1 MAMRTDLEPGVA
13 RDLWRVIEPYHQLA
27 YRSPEAQAAY
37 AAIGLDRPELQYF
50 GGRLAAMGPISVE
63 IATAVLFGFAPA
75 YVGRAVPEVWDHAAP
90 AAIVEARA
98 LGAALTLDRVL
109 GAAARS
115 ATMDEAAELGRRVA
129 EAAGLAGRPLAAA
142 HRSQA
147 WPDDPALVL
156 WHACTILREH
166 RGDAHWAVTSAFGLD
181 AVECHVL
188 HAADGHMPD
197 DMLQRV
203 TGWDD
208 GAWAAAWDRLR
219 ERGLVEDRTA
229 TAAGADLKAA
239 IEHRTDDLA
248 IQPFSAIGTDGCRRL
263 AELMTPLAAAITAS
277 GIIGA
282 WQLREE
288 LWRDLPPRRS

>member
-1 MAMRTDLEPGVA
+1 MVTASIDPDVA
-13 RDLWRVIEPYHQLA
+13 RELWRVIEPYHQLA
-27 YRSPEAQAAY
+27 YRSPEATEAY
-37 AAIGLDRPELQYF
+37 EAVGLDRPELRYF
-50 GGRLAAMGPISVE
+50 GGRLAAMGPISAEV
-63 IATAVLFGFAPA
+63 ATAVLFGFAPD
-75 YVGRAVPEVWDHAAP
+75 YVAAAVPEVWDHAAP
-90 AAIVEARA
+90 DAVVEARA
-98 LGAALTLDRVL
+98 LGAVRTLEPILAGVADDAALSEASAL
-109 GAAARS
+109 ARS
-115 ATMDEAAELGRRVA
+115 VA
-129 EAAGLAGRPLAAA
+129 EAADLAGRPLAAA
-142 HRSQA
+142 HRGLG

-166 RGDAHWAVTSAFGLD
+166 RGDAHWAVTSASGLD

-208 GAWAAAWDRLR
+208 DAWAAAWDRLR
-219 ERGLVEDRTA
+219 SRGLVGGSRA
-229 TAAGADLKAA
+229 TDAGSELKAD

-248 IQPFSAIGTDGCRRL
+248 VVAFAAIGTDGCRRL
-263 AELMTPLAAAITAS
+263 GELMAPMATAITTS

-288 LWRDLPPRRS
+288 LWRDLPPRRV

>member
-1 MAMRTDLEPGVA
+1 MVSEPIDPDTA
-13 RDLWRVIEPYHQLA
+13 RSLWRVIEPYHQLA
-27 YRSPEAQAAY
+27 YRSPEATDAY
-37 AAIGLDRPELQYF
+37 EDVGLGRPELRYF
-50 GGRLAAMGPISVE
+50 GGRLAAMGPIGVE
-63 IATAVLFGFAPA
+63 VATAVLFGFAPA
-75 YVGRAVPEVWDHAAP
+75 YIASAVPEVWDHADPEAV
-90 AAIVEARA
+90 VEART
-98 LGAALTLDRVL
+98 LGAARTLERVL
-109 GAAARS
+109 GAD
-115 ATMDEAAELGRRVA
+115 ATGPAIAEAAELARAVA
-129 EAAGLAGRPLAAA
+129 EAADLAGRPLAAA
-142 HRSQA
+142 HRAQT

-208 GAWAAAWDRLR
+208 RAWAAAWARLTD
-219 ERGLVEDRTA
+219 RGLVESGAA
-229 TAAGADLKAA
+229 TAAGSALKAD

-248 IQPFSAIGTDGCRRL
+248 VVAFSAIGRDGCARL
-263 AELMTPLAAAITAS
+263 ADLMAPLTATITAS